1 MAWGA
6 LVKSVAK
13 GAIKKKAK
21 KKGAEMAKNITNK
34 KESSNQ
40 TGIVVREKSTTLA
53 PMLGGGDT
61 PDTSVKKPSTSKS
74 PLDRIDSALLDIM
87 NTLKSRRKLMLA
99 QSRRDR
105 VQSDKIK
112 KAKREGLLEKM
123 KAGGKKMLGTVKAAA
138 TGWWE
143 RVQRF
148 LLMTMLG
155 ALVVAI
161 KENWEAIKKQID
173 KVVNIVKGIWEFT
186 SPVLIPLF
194 KALTWITVQGFKMMA
209 GIVTTDRKQI
219 EKETDNLSKD
229 LKDLEKT
236 KEDIDGKFKEAEQGV
251 RDLKGKKFG
260 DLANESG
267 KSDELSPDAE
277 GQAQI
282 SEKDVENEVG
292 KKVEGS
298 DLESKL
304 DDIKSKAESINL
316 QNLESKKPDI
326 EMKKYETG
334 ASPVLETGPA
344 IVHKG
349 EVIIPAPVVKKVG
362 GPMKIENILN
372 TMQSSTE
379 NNDTKTNIK
388 SNMKNMMK
396 IFSTNIKQNP
406 SKIIGMM
413 EGLSKELAP
422 MGEQLPEIINEKIMK
437 SKFGNVST
445 KIMEKLEKTSSILND
460 QERVEK
466 TFSSNNIAKEMKS
479 IISTLNEQTDYEDPS
494 ANTIVIPLP
503 APPQPPSGGGSGG
516 ETKVI
521 GIGKDTLN
529 RYMDTIIQ
537 GALY

>member
-1 MAWGA
+1 MLASLGKIAGGMA
-6 LVKSVAK
+6 
-13 GAIKKKAK
+13 KKKVK
-21 KKGAEMAKNITNK
+21 KKGAEMAKKIVNK
-34 KESSNQ
+34 KEEPKQ
-40 TGIVVREKSTTLA
+40 TAIVVREKSTALV
-53 PMLGGGDT
+53 PDPGGDLVNQ
-61 PDTSVKKPSTSKS
+61 DSSIVKPKGDSS
-74 PLDRIDSALLDIM
+74 PLDRIDSALLDIID
-87 NTLKSRRKLMLA
+87 TLKKRRRLMLN

-105 VQSDKIK
+105 VQSNKEK
-112 KAKREGLLEKM
+112 KDKREGLMEKM

>member
-1 MAWGA
+1 MLASLGKIAGGMA
-6 LVKSVAK
+6 
-13 GAIKKKAK
+13 KKKVK
-21 KKGAEMAKNITNK
+21 KKGAEMAKKIVNK
-34 KESSNQ
+34 KEEPKQ
-40 TGIVVREKSTTLA
+40 TAIVVREKSTALV
-53 PMLGGGDT
+53 PDPGGDLVNQ
-61 PDTSVKKPSTSKS
+61 DSSIVKPKGDSS
-74 PLDRIDSALLDIM
+74 PLDRIDSALLDIID
-87 NTLKSRRKLMLA
+87 TLKKRRRLMLN

-105 VQSDKIK
+105 VQSNKERKD
-112 KAKREGLLEKM
+112 KREGLMEKI

-143 RVQRF
+143 KVQRF

-236 KEDIDGKFKEAEQGV
+236 KEDIDGKFKEAEMGV
-251 RDLKGKKFG
+251 KDLKNKTFD

-267 KSDELSPDAE
+267 KSDELSPDTE
-277 GQAQI
+277 GQPQI
-282 SEKDVENEVG
+282 SKKDVENEVG

-304 DDIKSKAESINL
+304 DDIKSKSESINL

-372 TMQSSTE
+372 TMQSST
-379 NNDTKTNIK
+379 NI
-388 SNMKNMMK
+388 KNMMQT
-396 IFSTNIKQNP
+396 STTNIKQNP
-406 SKIIGMM
+406 LKIMSVM
-413 EGLSKELAP
+413 QGLSKDFAP

-466 TFSSNNIAKEMKS
+466 TFSSNNIVKEMKS

>member
-1 MAWGA
+1 MLASLGKIAGGMA
-6 LVKSVAK
+6 
-13 GAIKKKAK
+13 KKKVK
-21 KKGAEMAKNITNK
+21 KKGAEMAKKIVNK
-34 KESSNQ
+34 KEEPKK
-40 TGIVVREKSTTLA
+40 TAIVVREKSTALV
-53 PMLGGGDT
+53 PDPGGDLVNQE
-61 PDTSVKKPSTSKS
+61 SSIVKPKGDSS
-74 PLDRIDSALLDIM
+74 PLDRIDSALLDIID
-87 NTLKSRRKLMLA
+87 TLKKRRRLMLN

-105 VQSDKIK
+105 VQSNKERKD
-112 KAKREGLLEKM
+112 KREGLMEKI

-143 RVQRF
+143 KVQRF

-251 RDLKGKKFG
+251 KDLEGKKFG
-260 DLANESG
+260 DLANEAG
-267 KSDELSPDAE
+267 KSDELSPDTE
-277 GQAQI
+277 GQPQI
-282 SEKDVENEVG
+282 SKEDMENEVG
-292 KKVEGS
+292 EKVESS
-298 DLESKL
+298 DIESKL
-304 DDIKSKAESINL
+304 DDTKSKAESINL

-349 EVIIPAPVVKKVG
+349 EVIIPEPVVKKAG
-362 GPMKIENILN
+362 GSMKIENILN
-372 TMQSSTE
+372 IMQSSKE
-379 NNDTKTNIK
+379 NNNIKTNMKTDI
-388 SNMKNMMK
+388 KNMMK